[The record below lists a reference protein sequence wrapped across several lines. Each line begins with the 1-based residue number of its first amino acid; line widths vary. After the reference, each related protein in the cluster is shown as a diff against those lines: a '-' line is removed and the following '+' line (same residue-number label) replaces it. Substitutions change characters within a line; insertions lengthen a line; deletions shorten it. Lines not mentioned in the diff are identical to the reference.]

1 MSLDNKTNKTISFLI
16 VQINYRNK
24 KYLDRFKIYKLVI
37 SVALDNVTRSC
48 GIQNTLDTIFT
59 MIIYLCI
66 QKGAANVDENV

>member
-24 KYLDRFKIYKLVI
+24 KYLFRFKIYKLVI